1 MSNRHAGIVVKST
14 RRGRADRMGGRG
26 CQVDTPGEGVSL
38 PNRYLVF
45 GHQIY
50 PSKNA
55 AECQAPLPNRYL
67 VPAGALADSCQAD
80 TPSVIESL

>member
-1 MSNRHAGIVVKST
+1 MSNRHARILVKLT
-14 RRGRADRMGGRG
+14 RRGGADRMGGRG
-26 CQVDTPGEGVSL
+26 CQAHTPGEGVSL
-38 PNRYLVF
+38 PNRYLLF

-67 VPAGALADSCQAD
+67 VPAGALA
-80 TPSVIESL
+80 VIVKPTRRVVTQSL